1 MSADI
6 LKELDLPTLSIT
18 RNNQLCMTMYQVI
31 NNMVPDYLTD
41 LFTKTSAL
49 HNHETRQA
57 EFNLTLPKP
66 NTNFYKKSF
75 SYRGAVTWND
85 LLPNM
90 KNMGSLSTFKRAIV
104 PNDGNF
110 S

>member
-1 MSADI
+1 
-6 LKELDLPTLSIT
+6 
-18 RNNQLCMTMYQVI
+18 
-31 NNMVPDYLTD
+31 MVSDYPTD
-41 LFTKTSAL
+41 LFTKTCTL

-57 EFNLTLPKP
+57 EFNLTLPKS
-66 NTNFYKKSF
+66 NTNFRKTAF

-85 LLPNM
+85 FLPNM

-104 PNDGNF
+104 SNDGNF

>member
-1 MSADI
+1 
-6 LKELDLPTLSIT
+6 
-18 RNNQLCMTMYQVI
+18 
-31 NNMVPDYLTD
+31 MVPDYLND

-66 NTNFYKKSF
+66 NTYFRKKSF

-85 LLPNM
+85 LLSNM

-104 PNDGNF
+104 SNDGNF